1 MNNAS
6 SQSAP
11 DNAGSL
17 FVATK
22 KVYARSVKGLFA
34 KWRVALVWFTQIIYF
49 GLPWLTWSGRPAVWI
64 NLEGERFYFFG
75 LVLYPQDVIYLTA
88 ILIISAMALF
98 LFTAVAG
105 RQWCGYACPQTVYT
119 EIYMWMERW
128 VEGDR
133 NVRMK
138 LDSSPLSAKKF
149 ARKTAKQIMWVGFGL
164 WSGLTLVGY
173 FTPIREL
180 LANFAHW
187 NLGPWETFW
196 IFFYAFATYGNAGYM
211 REQVCKYMC
220 PYARFQS
227 AMFDHDTLIVTYDSA
242 RGEKR
247 GPRSKKM
254 DYKAQ
259 GLGDCVNCTLCVQ
272 VCPVGIDI
280 RDGLQYECISCAACI
295 DACDEVM
302 DKMGYPRGLIRYSTQ
317 NGVEQGWTKR
327 QILKRV
333 LRPRVLVYTAILLTV
348 TAGLIVS
355 IALRTPFKVNI
366 VRDRAALA
374 RIVDNGFIENIYRI
388 QVMNASESP
397 QTFHLKV
404 DGLPGIAIATDQ
416 SVEVD
421 ATQSKWISMRL
432 RVPYDA
438 APSGSHSVQVEIS
451 NPALGVVTEKS
462 VFIMPR

>member
-1 MNNAS
+1 
-6 SQSAP
+6 
-11 DNAGSL
+11 
-17 FVATK
+17 
-22 KVYARSVKGLFA
+22 
-34 KWRVALVWFTQIIYF
+34 
-49 GLPWLTWSGRPAVWI
+49 
-64 NLEGERFYFFG
+64 
-75 LVLYPQDVIYLTA
+75 
-88 ILIISAMALF
+88 
-98 LFTAVAG
+98 
-105 RQWCGYACPQTVYT
+105 
-119 EIYMWMERW
+119 
-128 VEGDR
+128 
-133 NVRMK
+133 
-138 LDSSPLSAKKF
+138 
-149 ARKTAKQIMWVGFGL
+149 
-164 WSGLTLVGY
+164 
-173 FTPIREL
+173 
-180 LANFAHW
+180 
-187 NLGPWETFW
+187 
-196 IFFYAFATYGNAGYM
+196 
-211 REQVCKYMC
+211 
-220 PYARFQS
+220 
-227 AMFDHDTLIVTYDSA
+227 MFDHDTLIVTYDSA